1 LSQGHA
7 FIGVALLLSV
17 GLVYGVRMTSR
28 QIERKYIE
36 LQEAIREND
45 GVECAQLPEAFFP
58 EDQQDYQ
65 QRKAMIKVAKEVCAD
80 CPVRLRCFDYALS
93 AGMVGIWG
101 GTTTEERSRL
111 RQNR

>member
-1 LSQGHA
+1 
-7 FIGVALLLSV
+7 VALLLSV

-101 GTTTEERSRL
+101 GTTAEERSRL